1 MQLDFG
7 TSSHDLTEINMWKS
21 FGKTLRRVSVTQ
33 QLSEWVYLGV
43 DETFVGSLLSSRV
56 GLNVLPCVVW

>member
-7 TSSHDLTEINMWKS
+7 TSSHDLTEIGMWKLS
-21 FGKTLRRVSVTQ
+21 GKTLRRVSILHQ
-33 QLSEWVYLGV
+33 PSEWVYLGV

-56 GLNVLPCVVW
+56 DLNVLPCVIW